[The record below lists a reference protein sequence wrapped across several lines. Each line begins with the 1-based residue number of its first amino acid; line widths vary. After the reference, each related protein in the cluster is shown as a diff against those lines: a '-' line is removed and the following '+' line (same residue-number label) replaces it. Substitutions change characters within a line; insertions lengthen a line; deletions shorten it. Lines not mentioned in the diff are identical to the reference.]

1 MMQSHTSC
9 ICFFFLHCAL
19 SSNRLIQWR
28 HSHIGYICLAFPHC
42 ELSNESSNCISE
54 KIHNY
59 TGCIFWIFLQC
70 VLKYFFQIQ
79 CKKDAMSHW
88 LHLVNLSHSNVSVNC
103 LQLMHIRMSLQVAFL
118 RRIVITLFA
127 FARFFSSVYSL
138 MFL

>member
-1 MMQSHTSC
+1 MIKTSAWVFFFTSCSVENIEYHYLHSLNYFNVKLKFAFSCVSSGRLPTKMQSHISC

-70 VLKYFFQIQ
+70 VLKYFFQI
-79 CKKDAMSHW
+79 
-88 LHLVNLSHSNVSVNC
+88 
-103 LQLMHIRMSLQVAFL
+103 
-118 RRIVITLFA
+118 
-127 FARFFSSVYSL
+127 
-138 MFL
+138 